1 MAIAGGLL
9 AGLGLVLA
17 VRAWRVAP
25 PALAAALAGLS
36 GAPAPSQATGAGSS
50 RWWLPA
56 GWASRLATRPGWKVG
71 CSDEDLAILGWT
83 REQLMA
89 RKLTLAAAGF
99 LAPGALSVLLAVF
112 GLGGIAAFPAVAGVA
127 IAAIAWRTPSAQAK
141 ELADKARAAFRTN
154 LEFFLTLVA
163 GERRAR
169 GSVEQALDEAVRV
182 SGTGAF
188 VAMRRVIRRADLAGE
203 KPWAALR
210 RLGEELAVPEL
221 KNLSDIAATA
231 ADGAAVYQSLLAAA
245 RTLRH
250 TELAQARTEANLISE
265 RMARPLSL
273 LVFGLMLFVMVPF
286 VLRMLGST

>member
-1 MAIAGGLL
+1 
-9 AGLGLVLA
+9 
-17 VRAWRVAP
+17 
-25 PALAAALAGLS
+25 
-36 GAPAPSQATGAGSS
+36 
-50 RWWLPA
+50 
-56 GWASRLATRPGWKVG
+56 
-71 CSDEDLAILGWT
+71 
-83 REQLMA
+83 
-89 RKLTLAAAGF
+89 
-99 LAPGALSVLLAVF
+99 VLLAVF

-273 LVFGLMLFVMVPF
+273 LGVRPDAVRDGAVRAAHARQHLTENHRSRKGPPGMANTTPA
-286 VLRMLGST
+286 STFSRPASAGPAIRRRPS